1 MDRRTVLAAG
11 AALGIAPMAAQAAGK
26 VAGRAKPFNPAF
38 PQGFL
43 WGAASAGHQ
52 VEGNNTSSD
61 VWFLEH
67 LKPSVYAEPSGDAA
81 NSFLLW
87 ERDLD
92 LVKSLGLNTYRFSL
106 EWARIEPEQ
115 GLFSIAMLD
124 HYKAMIA
131 GCRARG
137 LTPVVTF
144 NHFTTPRWF
153 AALGGW
159 HHDGAPA
166 LFARYC
172 DRAAR
177 HLADG
182 IAYATTLNE
191 PNLSGKLGEL
201 LPGNLLGADKAMVEA
216 AAKALGVPLYQP
228 GNPLYTPDGA
238 RTQKHLLEGHRL
250 GRAAIKAVRP
260 DLPVGV
266 SLAMLDE
273 QTAPDLPK
281 GKVSLRDAM
290 REHFYGEWLRLA
302 KVDCDFLGIQN
313 YERSVWDDKGKR
325 PIPKDSV
332 TNTMGAEVYPPSLA
346 GVARYAHA
354 QTGLPIMVTEHGVG
368 SEHDEIRANLIPAA
382 LTALKQA
389 MDEGVPVLGYIH
401 WSLVDNYEWVFGY
414 RIRFGL
420 CELDR
425 TSFARKPKPS
435 AAVLGRIAR
444 ANAL

>member
-1 MDRRTVLAAG
+1 MLGATVALTAAPV
-11 AALGIAPMAAQAAGK
+11 ALQAAGK
-26 VAGRAKPFNPAF
+26 AKPFNPAF

-43 WGAASAGHQ
+43 WGAATAAHQ
-52 VEGNNTSSD
+52 VEGNNTASD

-67 LKPSVYAEPSGDAA
+67 MKPSVYVEPSGDAA

-92 LVKSLGLNTYRFSL
+92 LVKSLGLNAYRFSL

-115 GLFSIAMLD
+115 GQFSIAMLD

-131 GCRARG
+131 GCHARG

-153 AALGGW
+153 AAKGGW
-159 HHDGAPA
+159 HSDEAPA

-172 DRAAR
+172 DKAAR

-201 LPGNLLGADKAMVEA
+201 LPGALLGADQAMVEA
-216 AAKALGVPLYQP
+216 AAKALGVPIYQP

-238 RTQKHLLEGHRL
+238 RTQKHLLAGHSA
-250 GRAAIKAVRP
+250 GRAAIKAVRGN
-260 DLPVGV
+260 LPVGV

-273 QTAPDLPK
+273 QAAPDLPK
-281 GKVSLRDAM
+281 GAISLRDKM
-290 REHFYGEWLRLA
+290 REHYYGEWLRLA

-313 YERSVWDDKGKR
+313 YERSVWDEKGKR
-325 PIPKDSV
+325 PIPAGSV
-332 TNTMGAEVYPPSLA
+332 TNTMGAEVYPPSLS

-382 LTALKQA
+382 LTELKKA
-389 MDEGVPVLGYIH
+389 MNEGVPVLGYMH
-401 WSLVDNYEWVFGY
+401 WSLVDNFEWVFGY
-414 RIRFGL
+414 KIQFGL
-420 CELDR
+420 CTLDR
-425 TSFARKPKPS
+425 QTFQRTPKPS
-435 AAVLGRIAR
+435 AAVLGKIAR
-444 ANAL
+444 SNSL